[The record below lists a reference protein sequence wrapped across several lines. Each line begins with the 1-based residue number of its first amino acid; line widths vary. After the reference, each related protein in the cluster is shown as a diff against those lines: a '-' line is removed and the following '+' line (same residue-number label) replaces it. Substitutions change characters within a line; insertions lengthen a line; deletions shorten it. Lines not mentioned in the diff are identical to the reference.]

1 MSTTSP
7 ALLTASALQQY
18 FPESSSHEDAF
29 VCEPLLD
36 PAAQYSTESDLM
48 SEVLAHWSDQLV
60 ADVPSSPGLVRV
72 WRTTVSRLDPL
83 SLNVPIVGRV
93 ERPPAVRF
101 SVPAEDSD
109 SCPVFISASDL
120 DHFSALLA
128 FPTVGLYPTAVD
140 ADHSVPSPSLSSVV
154 EAQLAEFSAGLDRV
168 RPTDRA
174 VRIATVLCEAAVQYV
189 ENPEITV
196 DVDGELSFDLRLKDG
211 RLVFAELGLD
221 GRLDVGVYG
230 PDNKMLEHDAH
241 ATCDYFVMV
250 IES

>member
-7 ALLTASALQQY
+7 ALTASTLQQY

-36 PAAQYSTESDLM
+36 HAAEYSTGSNFT
-48 SEVLAHWSDQLV
+48 SEVSAHWSDQVV
-60 ADVPSSPGLVRV
+60 AGVPSSPGRVRV
-72 WRTTVSRLDPL
+72 WRPLVSRPDPL
-83 SLNVPIVGRV
+83 SLNVPFGGRV
-93 ERPPAVRF
+93 ERRPAVRF
-101 SVPAEDSD
+101 WVSAEDSD
-109 SCPVFISASDL
+109 SSPAFISASAI

-128 FPTVGLYPTAVD
+128 FHTADVYFSALD
-140 ADHSVPSPSLSSVV
+140 ADHIVPSPSLSSIV
-154 EAQLAEFSAGLDRV
+154 EAQLEEFSAGMDGV
-168 RPTDRA
+168 RPSERA

-230 PDNKMLEHDAH
+230 SDNKMLEHDAH